1 MQMPPPSRLLSL
13 LLLTSC
19 VAAGCRSAATA
30 PPSPGDTAIET
41 KPRCDEIVAADK
53 RFPAGAPIVLWTDP
67 GGYRASPANFG
78 RREQVLS
85 DGELA
90 EIQRNGGRWPPDLL
104 RDRVDQFVLHYDVA
118 GVSQT
123 CFRVLER
130 RGLSV
135 HFMLDLDGTIYQ
147 TCDLQERTYHGTKSN
162 PRSIGIEIAN
172 MGAYTN
178 PLPLKE
184 WYTTGADG
192 RTEIKLPARLA
203 GGGIRNKSIVLRPDR
218 NEMVV
223 GQVHGKTFRQYDL
236 TPQQYESL
244 AKLTAALATVF
255 PRITLDYPRGPDGKL
270 IATVLTEEQFRRHTG
285 VLGHYHVQKEKQD
298 PGPAMQWDRL
308 MADARKLMSAAA
320 LRKNEAMRGK
330 AVTLREGKGTGA
342 KPVTQAV
349 R

>member
-1 MQMPPPSRLLSL
+1 MHLPPPRRLLAFVL
-13 LLLTSC
+13 FAT
-19 VAAGCRSAATA
+19 AFTAGCRSGTTA
-30 PPSPGDTAIET
+30 PPSPGDVAVESR
-41 KPRCDEIVAADK
+41 PRGDEIVAAGK
-53 RFPAGAPIVLWTDP
+53 RFHTGAPVVLWTDP

-85 DGELA
+85 DGEAA
-90 EIQRNGGRWPPDLL
+90 EIQRNGGRWPLDLL

-118 GVSQT
+118 GVSKS
-123 CFRVLER
+123 CFRVLET

-135 HFMLDLDGTIYQ
+135 HFMLDLDGTVYQ

-162 PRSIGIEIAN
+162 PRSVGIEIAN

-178 PLPLKE
+178 PVALKE

-192 RTEIKLPARLA
+192 RTVINIPARLA
-203 GGGIRNKSIVLRPDR
+203 GGGIRDTSVVLRPDR

-236 TPQQYESL
+236 TPQQYDSL
-244 AKLTAALATVF
+244 AKLTAALATMF
-255 PRITLDYPRGPDGKL
+255 PRITVDYPRGPDGKL
-270 IATVLTEEQFRRHTG
+270 ITTVLSDDQWRRHTG

-308 MADARKLMSAAA
+308 MSETRKLMSAAA
-320 LRKNEAMRGK
+320 LRQNEAMRGK

-342 KPVTQAV
+342 KPATQAV
-349 R
+349 K